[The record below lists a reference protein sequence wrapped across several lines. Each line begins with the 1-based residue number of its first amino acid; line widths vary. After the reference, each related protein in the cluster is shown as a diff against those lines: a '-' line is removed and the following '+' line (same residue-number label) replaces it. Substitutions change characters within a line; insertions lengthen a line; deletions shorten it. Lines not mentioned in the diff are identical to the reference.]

1 MVSSKED
8 LRKLMS
14 EKLKKQRE
22 ELRIKRSLSIKD
34 KLFRLKVFKE
44 AKTIMFYLALKTEVQ
59 TRIMIEEAL
68 KLGKKIAVPACD
80 TKAKKIKPCLLR
92 NLENRHLKKGA
103 YGISEPF
110 APRSIDPARI
120 DLFIVPGL
128 VFDLSGNRVGRGL
141 GYYDRFLSRLPE
153 SAHKIGLAF
162 KFQVLK
168 HLPFCLPH
176 DIRMDKVLFA

>member
-8 LRKLMS
+8 LRKSML

-80 TKAKKIKPCLLR
+80 IKAKKIKPCLLR
-92 NLENRHLKKGA
+92 NLENRLMKKGA

-110 APRSIDPARI
+110 VPRPIDPARI

>member
-34 KLFRLKVFKE
+34 QLFRLKVFKE

-80 TKAKKIKPCLLR
+80 IKAKKIKPCLLR

-110 APRSIDPARI
+110 APRPIDPARI

-128 VFDLSGNRVGRGL
+128 VFDFSGNRVGRGWVIMI
-141 GYYDRFLSRLPE
+141 DS
-153 SAHKIGLAF
+153 
-162 KFQVLK
+162 
-168 HLPFCLPH
+168 
-176 DIRMDKVLFA
+176 